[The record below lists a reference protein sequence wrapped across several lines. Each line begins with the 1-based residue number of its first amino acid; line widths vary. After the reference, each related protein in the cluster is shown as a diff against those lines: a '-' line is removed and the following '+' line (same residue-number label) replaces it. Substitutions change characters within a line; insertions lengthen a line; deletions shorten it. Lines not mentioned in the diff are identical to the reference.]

1 MIRHVVML
9 KFKPETPAEATDAL
23 RAALAELPSLV
34 PSIVDYQFGADLAT
48 APTNFDFAVTAV
60 FHDVDGYVA
69 YRDHPEHVRVVQ
81 TCIVPYLAE
90 RAAVQFALD

>member
-9 KFKPETPAEATDAL
+9 KWKPETTQAEVETL
-23 RAALAELPSLV
+23 RSALAELPALV
-34 PSIVDYQFGADLAT
+34 PSIVDYAFGTDLGS
-48 APTNFDFAVTAV
+48 APTNFDFAVSAV
-60 FHDVDGYVA
+60 FHDLDGYVT

-81 TCIVPYLAE
+81 AFIAPHLAE